1 MTNPTEP
8 PNARVYA
15 VWCPAAA
22 DDPEISE
29 TFVGANACEAA
40 ELYAR
45 LTAEDYDGTEEVLR
59 LRVQN
64 LNTRETVTVEVE
76 IEYVPKYKAKV
87 TS

>member
-22 DDPEISE
+22 DDPEIAE
-29 TFVGANACEAA
+29 TFIAANACEAA
-40 ELYAR
+40 ELYAQ